1 TYNAGADVVEAVQSV
16 LAQTYQEF
24 EILIVDDGSTDDTE
38 TALRRFGERV
48 RYFKQDRSGPS
59 AARNR
64 AILNA
69 RAAYLAFPG
78 ADDLWRPEKLDRQ
91 VRFLDA
97 RPQMVLAY
105 TDYGRGQRG
114 EVGDAS
120 HLRYYAHTGSSDPF
134 HDLFRENFIH
144 ASTVMVRRDALA

>member
-1 TYNAGADVVEAVQSV
+1 TRYLPSRQCGRRRSAPRLARRIEVCFMELVSVVIPTYNAGADVVEAVQSV

-69 RAAYLAFPG
+69 RGAYLAFLD
-78 ADDLWRPEKLDRQ
+78 ADDLWLPEKLDRQ

-114 EVGDAS
+114 
-120 HLRYYAHTGSSDPF
+120 
-134 HDLFRENFIH
+134 
-144 ASTVMVRRDALA
+144 